1 MDPTQANVLSIDV
14 LQRFRVALIR
24 CQEEL
29 SLALAEADSEVD
41 RAVAWVERDR
51 ILHWRQRVQRLSEE
65 VNDARS
71 ALFRKQTVTSSKDSK
86 PSVVDEKKA
95 LERAKAMLEDA
106 ERRGQRSH
114 SWASALPRDQSL
126 YKGGV
131 AALATIVDR
140 DLPAAIQALE
150 RMSIALERYGR
161 DQAPDLEKLLD
172 QPAATDAASMRRAGD
187 ADPPPSQEPQP

>member
-1 MDPTQANVLSIDV
+1 MEPTQANVLSIDV

-24 CQEEL
+24 CQEDL

-106 ERRGQRSH
+106 ERRGQRSR

-161 DQAPDLEKLLD
+161 SEVPDLEKLLD
-172 QPAATDAASMRRAGD
+172 QPGSTDAGSMRRGGD
-187 ADPPPSQEPQP
+187 ADPPSSQEPQP

>member
-1 MDPTQANVLSIDV
+1 MEPSQANVLSIDV

-106 ERRGQRSH
+106 ERRGQRSRA
-114 SWASALPRDQSL
+114 WATALPRDQSL

-131 AALATIVDR
+131 AALATMVDR

-150 RMSIALERYGR
+150 RMSVALERYGR
-161 DQAPDLEKLLD
+161 DQAPDLAKLLD
-172 QPAATDAASMRRAGD
+172 QPSATDAASMRRGGD
-187 ADPPPSQEPQP
+187 APKPPSTEPHP

>member
-29 SLALAEADSEVD
+29 AAALAEADSEVD

-106 ERRGQRSH
+106 ERRGQRSR

-172 QPAATDAASMRRAGD
+172 QPGATDAASMRRAGD

>member
-1 MDPTQANVLSIDV
+1 MEPTQANVLSIHV

-29 SLALAEADSEVD
+29 ALALAEADSEVD

-51 ILHWRQRVQRLSEE
+51 ILYWRQRVQRLSEE

-106 ERRGQRSH
+106 ERRGQRSR

-161 DQAPDLEKLLD
+161 DQAPDLQKLLD
-172 QPAATDAASMRRAGD
+172 QPAGADAASMRRGSEAE
-187 ADPPPSQEPQP
+187 PPSKQEPGS